1 MLRTTQTTI
10 LICLLALV
18 VMPVSTWAAPS
29 PQQDESTAAEQ
40 EAETEAEESEEASE
54 PASSFFEATTVT
66 ATGSAVDAFSIAT
79 PVAVISEEEIERKL
93 PENAVDLVRAQP
105 GVDVNGV
112 GPNQARPIIRGQR
125 GLRVLFMENGLRLN
139 NARRQSDFGEISG

>member
-1 MLRTTQTTI
+1 MLRKTQTTI

-18 VMPVSTWAAPS
+18 VMPVSSWAAPS
-29 PQQDESTAAEQ
+29 PQQDESTAVEQ
-40 EAETEAEESEEASE
+40 ETATEAEQGEEAGAE

-66 ATGSAVDAFSIAT
+66 ATGTEVDVFSIAT
-79 PVAVISEEEIERKL
+79 PVSVIPEAEIQRKL
-93 PENAVDLVRAQP
+93 PENAVDLFRAQP

-139 NARRQSDFGEISG
+139 NARR